1 MPAQRAADLDELLSF
16 QLLGSLAGPVES
28 VQSVPLEAPG
38 YSGASL
44 SRVFLEHPG
53 ARQTRLVLKRIQL
66 GSNWVADRSGD
77 TVGREAALLDE
88 RALDSVWTV
97 FSSPYRAYAHR
108 GQSVAILM
116 DDLTDH
122 LLPDA
127 DDPLTVGQ
135 EDGLLSALANLH
147 AMFWEDDAL
156 DLPWLASPLQI
167 LGLLA
172 SETLPRNIG
181 DMQVA
186 PVLELAVQGWD
197 RAFSLLPGAAA
208 NVLRQPLEQVAAEYI
223 DLPRTLVHG
232 DAKIANFA
240 FLPGGRVAAF
250 DWALVGAGPCTLD
263 LGWYL
268 AVNASRLA
276 RPREGVI
283 ARYRELLESA
293 LGETLA
299 DSLWERLVAF
309 GVITGA
315 RLLLWAKVPMDVNA
329 PENDRAE
336 WKWWVDRL
344 IASAHHPAIC
354 QDK

>member
-16 QLLGSLAGPVES
+16 QLLGSLAGPVS
-28 VQSVPLEAPG
+28 AVQSVPLEAPG

-44 SRVFLEHPG
+44 DRIFLDHPG
-53 ARQTRLVLKRIQL
+53 GRQTGLVLKRIQL

-77 TVGREAALLDE
+77 TIGREAALLDE
-88 RALDSVWTV
+88 RSLDSVWSV
-97 FSSPYRAYAHR
+97 FSSPYRAYACH
-108 GQSVAILM
+108 GQRVSILM

-135 EDGLLSALANLH
+135 EDALLSALANLH
-147 AMFWEDDAL
+147 ALFWEDAAL

-181 DMQVA
+181 DGQVA
-186 PVLELAVQGWD
+186 QVLDLAALGWD
-197 RAFSLLPGAAA
+197 RAFALLPGAVA
-208 NVLRQPLEQVAAEYI
+208 NVLRQPLDQVAAEYI

-232 DAKIANFA
+232 DAKVANFA
-240 FLPGGRVAAF
+240 CLPGGRVAAF
-250 DWALVGAGPCTLD
+250 DWALIGAGPCTLD

-276 RPREGVI
+276 RPKEDVV

-293 LGETLA
+293 RGEALS
-299 DSLWERLVAF
+299 DGLWERMVAF

-315 RLLLWAKVPMDVNA
+315 RLLLWAKVPIDVNG
-329 PENDRAE
+329 PENDRTE
-336 WKWWVDRL
+336 WRWWVDRL
-344 IASAHHPAIC
+344 VALAKS
-354 QDK
+354 